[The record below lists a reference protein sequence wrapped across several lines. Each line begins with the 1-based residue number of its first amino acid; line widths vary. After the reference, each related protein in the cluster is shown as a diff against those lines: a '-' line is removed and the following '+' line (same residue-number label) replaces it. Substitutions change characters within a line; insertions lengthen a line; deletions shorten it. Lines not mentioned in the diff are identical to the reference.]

1 METPWKKGYWFTT
14 SMSSSMGWMEENT
27 FSWKSMIALDYPEAK
42 PVMTCTVKIGEFG
55 PAHPDVVKESGKD
68 FYNMEMEMT
77 GFKIPMVLSDDGTK
91 ICYIGMYMYNAR
103 IFYTLLYF
111 LILFLTKEFQ
121 KYCLIRT
128 Y

>member
-42 PVMTCTVKIGEFG
+42 PVMTCTVKLGEFG

-91 ICYIGMYMYNAR
+91 ICYIGMYVQFKIHLHFITFLNFVFDKR
-103 IFYTLLYF
+103 ISKILLN
-111 LILFLTKEFQ
+111 
-121 KYCLIRT
+121 
-128 Y
+128 

>member
-91 ICYIGMYMYNAR
+91 ICYIGMYMYN
-103 IFYTLLYF
+103 
-111 LILFLTKEFQ
+111 
-121 KYCLIRT
+121 
-128 Y
+128 